1 MKPRWLEGNR
11 IELLNSGYDYLPAL
25 CAAIAGA
32 EHEVFL
38 ETYIYAHDDGTAHV
52 TAALCAAAWR
62 GVRVHLLVDG
72 FGARNMQPAAIAEL
86 KAAGVRLMFY
96 RKPLLWQPVRGLRRM
111 HRKLA
116 VVDRRVA
123 FAGGINIIDDWNT
136 PDEVPPRFDYAVRIE
151 GPLAAAVRAATRQLW
166 FTVALAALK
175 PRVRR
180 TRALP
185 EPAAAGTVRAALLV
199 RDNLLHRTDIEDAY
213 LNAIRAAQKQILIAN
228 SYFLPSMRFYRALR
242 VAALRGVQV
251 TILLQGPSD
260 HPLMKA
266 ATQSLYRRLLR
277 AGITLIEYRKSF
289 FHAKVAVVDDV
300 WATVGSSNFDP
311 LSLLLARE
319 ANVVIDDH
327 HFAVQLR
334 TSLEAAIADGG
345 MRVTLSGL
353 RRSAWWVRA
362 AQWLAYRLARATVD
376 LVTPAGGRRLL

>member
-11 IELLNSGYDYLPAL
+11 IELLNSGHGYLPAL
-25 CAAIAGA
+25 CTALDVAAQEI
-32 EHEVFL
+32 FL
-38 ETYIYAHDDGTAHV
+38 ETYIYAHDDGAAHV
-52 TAALCAAAWR
+52 TAALCAAARR

-72 FGARNMQPAAIAEL
+72 FGARDMPAVTIAEL
-86 KAAGVRLMFY
+86 KAAGVRFMFY
-96 RKPLLWQPVRGLRRM
+96 RKPLLWRPVRGLRRM

-116 VVDRRVA
+116 VIDRRIA

-136 PDEVPPRFDYAVRIE
+136 PHEVPPRFDYAVRIE
-151 GPLAAAVRAATRQLW
+151 GPLAAAVRAAARQLW
-166 FTVALAALK
+166 FTVALAAFK

-180 TRALP
+180 TLALP

-213 LNAIRAAQKQILIAN
+213 LDAIRAAQKQILIAN

-242 VAALRGVQV
+242 MVARRGVQV

-266 ATQSLYRRLLR
+266 ATQSLYRHLLR

-289 FHAKVAVVDDV
+289 LHAKVAVIDDA

-311 LSLLLARE
+311 FSLLLARE
-319 ANVVIDDH
+319 ANVLIDDPG
-327 HFAVQLR
+327 FAVQLR
-334 TSLEAAIADGG
+334 TSLEAAIAGG
-345 MRVTLSGL
+345 GTRVTESAL
-353 RRSAWWVRA
+353 RRSAWWGRA
-362 AQWLAYRLARATVD
+362 VQWLAYRFARAVVD